1 MNSTKLR
8 CRTRRSRKLLFVSA
22 ERQRKFILLGTG
34 QCKWKIWSL
43 GDHPS
48 FPKLKHPHGPQPYMI
63 NAVLT
68 LGRTRNSYPHRATR
82 GVAGGEGGWWNPY
95 LQFLICCSISK
106 RFCLQWKAFALLNK
120 IRYILLVVAL
130 LEACDGINNRRH
142 FGRHFLFIQVKTSIN
157 DHFLFL
163 TCKIIHK

>member
-1 MNSTKLR
+1 MRNLIPRGTPFISQTETSSWPSTIHDKRRLNP
-8 CRTRRSRKLLFVSA
+8 RTYT
-22 ERQRKFILLGTG
+22 QFIPPPCYKGSG
-34 QCKWKIWSL
+34 
-43 GDHPS
+43 
-48 FPKLKHPHGPQPYMI
+48 
-63 NAVLT
+63 
-68 LGRTRNSYPHRATR
+68 GR
-82 GVAGGEGGWWNPY
+82 GGGWNPY

-130 LEACDGINNRRH
+130 LEACDGINNGRH